1 MTNQKGAVGRM
12 SLNGIDSVLKDLQE
26 LLYEG
31 KHSKSLNEILN
42 NAYLKTILYHKQQ
55 DLL

>member
-1 MTNQKGAVGRM
+1 MTTKGAVGRM

-26 LLYEG
+26 HEG

-42 NAYLKTILYHKQQ
+42 NAYLKNNTLYKQQ